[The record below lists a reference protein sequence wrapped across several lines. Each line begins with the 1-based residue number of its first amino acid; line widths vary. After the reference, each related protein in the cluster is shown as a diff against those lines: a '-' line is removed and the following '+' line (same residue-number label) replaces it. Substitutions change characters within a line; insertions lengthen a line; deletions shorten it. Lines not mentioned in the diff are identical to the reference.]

1 MSIQEDVKAI
11 SVDYDDNDN
20 RIITCFCG
28 KTVQKTIL
36 THIKKKHPEKWE
48 EWKKDFVRLRN
59 KGWSCKRIMWK
70 YRAIFSWS
78 VIERVLREMVEEGKE
93 KLATPKKTNIT
104 EWVTDFPLERTTV
117 WDFKTRGNW
126 AVHTSEYRG
135 NWPPQIPKNLLLK
148 HTKEGDLV
156 LDMFVGGGTTL
167 IEAYLLK
174 RRSCGIDI
182 SKHAIN
188 VCNDKIAEMENRM
201 NDEKLL
207 LSECRPRVIRG
218 DASKSVELL
227 KKVSIDEGNVDLVCA
242 HPPYLDSIIYTR
254 NKNDL
259 SNCKDVGKYCE
270 KIGDIAEQAFKVLKK
285 GGICGLLIG
294 DVRKDSEFIP
304 LGFKVA
310 NEFLEKGFTIR
321 DLVVKI
327 QHKDRST
334 EFYRSK
340 DLPYYLLNHEYLFIF
355 RK

>member
-1 MSIQEDVKAI
+1 
-11 SVDYDDNDN
+11 
-20 RIITCFCG
+20 
-28 KTVQKTIL
+28 
-36 THIKKKHPEKWE
+36 
-48 EWKKDFVRLRN
+48 
-59 KGWSCKRIMWK
+59 
-70 YRAIFSWS
+70 
-78 VIERVLREMVEEGKE
+78 
-93 KLATPKKTNIT
+93 
-104 EWVTDFPLERTTV
+104 
-117 WDFKTRGNW
+117 
-126 AVHTSEYRG
+126 
-135 NWPPQIPKNLLLK
+135 LK
-148 HTKEGDLV
+148 HTNEGDLV

-201 NDEKLL
+201 NEEELL
-207 LSECRPRVIRG
+207 LTECRPRVIRG
-218 DASKSVELL
+218 DASKSIELL
-227 KKVSIDEGNVDLVCA
+227 KKANIYEGEVDLVCA

-254 NKNDL
+254 NRNDL

-270 KIGDIAEQAFKVLKK
+270 KIGKIAEHAFKLLKK

-294 DVRKDSEFIP
+294 DVRKDSELIP

-334 EFYRSK
+334 EFYHSK
-340 DLPYYLLNHEYLFIF
+340 NLPYYLLNHEYLFIF